1 MKSRILLMGG
11 LTLVAGAVHAQDY
24 EAWARVT
31 NTAPRYER
39 VNVPEE
45 QCRTEYVPV
54 TVTADSSAN
63 YTGAVIGGV
72 TGGLLGST
80 LGRGNGKVATAAA
93 GAVIGSIVGNNI
105 QNTQAYANAG
115 TEPVRRCAVVD
126 RWEQR
131 LNGYHVAYDYAGRTY
146 EAVLPYDPG
155 PRIRVRVAVEPVVDQ
170 ADAIPMRADPIEA
183 L

>member
-1 MKSRILLMGG
+1 MIAG
-11 LTLVAGAVHAQDY
+11 LTLAAGAVHAQDD

-31 NTAPRYER
+31 SAAPRYER

-54 TVTADSSAN
+54 AASAGSSAS
-63 YTGAVIGGV
+63 YAGPIIGGV

-93 GAVIGSIVGNNI
+93 GAVIGSIVGTNI
-105 QNTQAYANAG
+105 QNSQAYANAG
-115 TEPVRRCAVVD
+115 TEPVRRCALVD
-126 RWEQR
+126 HWEQR

-146 EAVLPYDPG
+146 ETVLPYDPG
-155 PRIRVRVAVEPVVDQ
+155 PRMRVRVAVEPVVDQ
-170 ADAIPMRADPIEA
+170 GGRYSDAGWSN
-183 L
+183 